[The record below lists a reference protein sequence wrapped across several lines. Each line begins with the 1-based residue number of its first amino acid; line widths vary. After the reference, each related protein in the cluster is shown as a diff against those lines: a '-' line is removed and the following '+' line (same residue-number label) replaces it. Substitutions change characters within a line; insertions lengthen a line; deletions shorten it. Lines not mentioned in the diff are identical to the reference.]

1 MTGAMAG
8 AGAPP
13 DLSLLTLPT
22 AVYAL
27 TNFEYNRLKKI
38 KGDKSSRA
46 WLDAVDAILSARAA
60 LQLTRYPSDW
70 WEQMDRMREE
80 FFDSDEFKNH

>member
-46 WLDAVDAILSARAA
+46 WLDAVDAILSARGG
-60 LQLTRYPSDW
+60 QLPIGLVGTNGPNARGVL
-70 WEQMDRMREE
+70 
-80 FFDSDEFKNH
+80 